1 MPPFQAWRAREQGDG
16 RGIYR
21 AVCLFQHQHF
31 PSSRGR
37 RVSRGALI
45 GKLIRRTTEKRVGP
59 CPLESLFCCGVALCP
74 GIAVLPNPS
83 SCPAP
88 LGWRRCATLLA
99 TPLTPSRHPTPP
111 PRSSPH

>member
-16 RGIYR
+16 GGIYR

-83 SCPAP
+83 SCPAA
-88 LGWRRCATLLA
+88 LAWRRSAILCCPLLR
-99 TPLTPSRHPTPP
+99 TSVCP
-111 PRSSPH
+111 